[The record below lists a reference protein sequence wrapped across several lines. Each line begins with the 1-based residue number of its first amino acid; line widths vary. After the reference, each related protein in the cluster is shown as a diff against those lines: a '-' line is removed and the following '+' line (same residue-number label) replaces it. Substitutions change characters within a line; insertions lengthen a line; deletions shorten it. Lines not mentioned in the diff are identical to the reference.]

1 MRKPVVG
8 LLVALGAA
16 AAGFF
21 WGRHLRDEAKRRE
34 AAAQTVPVPVQAPA
48 PQPQEEPLQAA
59 EPVPAD
65 LPTDTSRGDSVPQS
79 LE

>member
-34 AAAQTVPVPVQAPA
+34 AAAQAVPAQAPA

-59 EPVPAD
+59 EPLPAD
-65 LPTDTSRGDSVPQS
+65 LPTDSSRGDSVPQS